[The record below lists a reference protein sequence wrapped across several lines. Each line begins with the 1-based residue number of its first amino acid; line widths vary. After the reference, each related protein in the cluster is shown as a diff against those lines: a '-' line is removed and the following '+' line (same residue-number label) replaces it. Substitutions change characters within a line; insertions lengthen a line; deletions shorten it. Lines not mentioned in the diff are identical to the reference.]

1 MERIVEAR
9 VRSQRWFERFP
20 RGVPVAVFVLTL
32 AITVV
37 AVFAVER
44 AEHGRL
50 RALTKEAAGSVAS
63 GLERR
68 VNGYTAYLRA
78 GAIILSTQPVTTKND
93 FRDFAL
99 QYRIREGG
107 GGSEGITWGPR
118 VALNEIETFE
128 AARRAEGEADF
139 AVHPRPAAGVPYAVP
154 ISYVEPMAPRNRMA
168 LGFDMYSEPVRRAAM
183 QLAIV
188 SGQPAAT
195 GKITLVQ
202 DGDPNLRSGFVIYM
216 PVFAGGDRSRL
227 KGLIASPF
235 NATALLREVVRE
247 QDAQDYG
254 VALYDGSVR
263 TEALLAQVGDAG
275 RRRGAYPL
283 LFSVAGHQ
291 YTIVV
296 SPTRLA
302 TLSRMSILTLLFG
315 LLVAALLTLLASF
328 VSRKTAEDRA
338 ALLWFQE
345 QASIRNSLTREL
357 NHRVKNTLANVLSII
372 ALTRRRTS
380 DVATFADSLNGRI
393 RALSATHDL
402 LTQSEWGTTLI
413 REVVTAELAP
423 YTQDADHKIELQ
435 GPDVELAPNDALS
448 LGLAIHE
455 LATNAAKYGALSTI
469 SGSLRVHWTM
479 ISSELARIEWI
490 ERGGPPVA
498 QERTRGFGTELIEKI
513 VAHELGRPV
522 ELRFEPEGVV
532 CVLIVQV
539 RKPVAFRMR
548 APRAPQAD
556 QA

>member
-20 RGVPVAVFVLTL
+20 RGVPIAVFVLTL
-32 AITVV
+32 AITIV
-37 AVFAVER
+37 AVFAIER
-44 AEHGRL
+44 AEHDRV
-50 RALTKEAAGSVAS
+50 RALTKEAAGSIAS

-68 VNGYTAYLRA
+68 VNGHAAYLRA
-78 GAIILSTQPVTTKND
+78 AAIILSTEPVTTKND

-99 QYRIREGG
+99 QYRVREDGR
-107 GGSEGITWGPR
+107 GSEGITWAPR
-118 VALNEIETFE
+118 VDPTEIETFE

-139 AVHPRPAAGVPYAVP
+139 SVHPRPTARQPYVVP
-154 ISYVEPMAPRNRMA
+154 ISYVEPMAPQNRMA

-202 DGDPNLRSGFVIYM
+202 DGDPNLRAGFVIYM
-216 PVFAGGDRSRL
+216 AVFTGGDRSRF
-227 KGLIASPF
+227 KGVVASPF

-254 VALYDGSVR
+254 VALYDGPVR
-263 TEALLAQVGDAG
+263 NEALLAQVGDVG
-275 RRRGAYPL
+275 GLRGAHPL

-291 YTIVV
+291 YTIVIR
-296 SPTRLA
+296 PTRLA
-302 TLSRMSILTLLFG
+302 TLSTMSILTLLFG

-380 DVATFADSLNGRI
+380 DVATFAESLNGRI

-498 QERTRGFGTELIEKI
+498 QERPRGFGTELIEKI

-548 APRAPQAD
+548 APRAPEAD
-556 QA
+556 PS

>member
-20 RGVPVAVFVLTL
+20 RGVPIAVFALTL
-32 AITVV
+32 AVTVL
-37 AVFAVER
+37 AVFAIER
-44 AEHGRL
+44 AEYDRT
-50 RALTKEAAGSVAS
+50 RALTKEAAGSIAA

-78 GAIILSTQPVTTKND
+78 GAIILSTQPVTTKDD

-107 GGSEGITWGPR
+107 GGSEGISWSPR
-118 VALNEIETFE
+118 VAPEAIAAFE
-128 AARRAEGEADF
+128 SARHAEGEADYV
-139 AVHPRPAAGVPYAVP
+139 VHPRPAAGQPFTVP
-154 ISYVEPMAPRNRMA
+154 ISYLEPMAPRNRMA

-195 GKITLVQ
+195 GKVTLVQ
-202 DGDPNLRSGFVIYM
+202 DGDRDMRAGFVIYM
-216 PVFAGGDRSRL
+216 PVYVGGDRARL

-235 NATALLREVVRE
+235 NANTLLREVVQE
-247 QDAQDYG
+247 QGAQGYG
-254 VALYDGSVR
+254 IAFYDGPVR
-263 TEALLAQVGDAG
+263 AEGLLAQVGEVSSL
-275 RRRGAYPL
+275 RGAYPL
-283 LFSVAGHQ
+283 LFAVAGHQ
-291 YTIVV
+291 YTIAVR
-296 SPTRLA
+296 PTRLA
-302 TLSRMSILTLLFG
+302 TLSTMSILTLLFG

-380 DVATFADSLNGRI
+380 DVAAFADSLNGRI

-413 REVVTAELAP
+413 REVVAAELAP
-423 YTQDADHKIELQ
+423 YTHDADHKIELQ

-455 LATNAAKYGALSTI
+455 LATNAAKYGALSVI
-469 SGSLRVHWTM
+469 AGSLRVHWTM
-479 ISSELARIEWI
+479 ISSEFARIEWI
-490 ERGGPPVA
+490 ERAGPPVA

-548 APRAPQAD
+548 ASREPQV
-556 QA
+556 

>member
-20 RGVPVAVFVLTL
+20 RGLPIAVFILTL
-32 AITVV
+32 AVTVL

-44 AEHGRL
+44 AEYDRS
-50 RALTKEAAGSVAS
+50 RALTKEAAGSIAA

-78 GAIILSTQPVTTKND
+78 GAIILSTQPVTTQAD
-93 FRDFAL
+93 FRNFAL
-99 QYRIREGG
+99 QYRIREDE
-107 GGSEGITWGPR
+107 GGSEGISWTPR
-118 VALNEIETFE
+118 IPVGEIAAFE
-128 AARRAEGEADF
+128 RMRREEGERSF
-139 AVHPRPAAGVPYAVP
+139 TVHPRPAMGQPFAAP
-154 ISYVEPMAPRNRMA
+154 IAYVEPMAPRNRVA

-183 QLAIV
+183 ELAIV

-195 GKITLVQ
+195 GKVTLVQ
-202 DGDPNLRSGFVIYM
+202 EGERAAKAGFVIYM
-216 PVFAGGDRSRL
+216 PVYVGGDRRSL
-227 KGLIASPF
+227 KGLLAAPF
-235 NATALLREVVRE
+235 NASALLREVVRE
-247 QDAQDYG
+247 QGAQDYG
-254 VALYDGSVR
+254 VALYDG
-263 TEALLAQVGDAG
+263 TERPDTLLAQVGSVSSL
-275 RRRGAYPL
+275 RRAHTL
-283 LFSVAGHQ
+283 LFAVAGHH

-296 SPTRLA
+296 RPTRMA
-302 TLSRMSILTLLFG
+302 TLSTMSILTLLFG

-372 ALTRRRTS
+372 ALTRRRTT
-380 DVATFADSLNGRI
+380 DVDAFADSLNGRI

-413 REVVTAELAP
+413 RDVVSAELAP
-423 YTQDADHKIELQ
+423 YTQGAEHEIEFR

-455 LATNAAKYGALSTI
+455 LATNAAKYGALSVV

-490 ERGGPPVA
+490 ERGGPPVE
-498 QERTRGFGTELIEKI
+498 QERVRGFGTELIEKI

-548 APRAPQAD
+548 APRSPS
-556 QA
+556 

>member
-1 MERIVEAR
+1 
-9 VRSQRWFERFP
+9 
-20 RGVPVAVFVLTL
+20 VFVLTL
-32 AITVV
+32 AITVL
-37 AVFAVER
+37 AVFAIER
-44 AEHGRL
+44 AEYDRT
-50 RALTKEAAGSVAS
+50 RALTKEAASSIAA

-68 VNGYTAYLRA
+68 VNGYSAYLRA
-78 GAIILSTQPVTTKND
+78 AAIILSTQPVTTKND

-107 GGSEGITWGPR
+107 SGSEGISWAPR
-118 VALNEIETFE
+118 VAPEEIAAFE
-128 AARRAEGEADF
+128 KARRAEGDPNF
-139 AVHPRPAAGVPYAVP
+139 TVHPRLAPGQPFATP
-154 ISYVEPMAPRNRMA
+154 ISYLEPMAERNLMA
-168 LGFDMYSEPVRRAAM
+168 LGFDMYGEPVRRAAM

-195 GKITLVQ
+195 GKLTLVQ
-202 DGDPNLRSGFVIYM
+202 EGEPDMRAGFVIYM
-216 PVFAGGDRSRL
+216 PVYAGGDRARL
-227 KGLIASPF
+227 KGLVGSPF
-235 NATALLREVVRE
+235 NANTLLHEVVRE
-247 QDAQDYG
+247 QGAQDYAI
-254 VALYDGSVR
+254 ALYDGPVR
-263 TEALLAQVGDAG
+263 PEGLLARVGEVTG
-275 RRRGAYPL
+275 QRGTVPL
-283 LFSVAGHQ
+283 LFAVAGHQ
-291 YTIVV
+291 YTIAVK
-296 SPTRLA
+296 PLRLA
-302 TLSRMSILTLLFG
+302 TLSTMSILTLLFG

-372 ALTRRRTS
+372 ALTRRRTT
-380 DVATFADSLNGRI
+380 DVAAFADSLNGRI

-413 REVVTAELAP
+413 REVVAAETAP
-423 YTQDADHKIELQ
+423 YAQDADHEIELQ

-455 LATNAAKYGALSTI
+455 LATNAAKYGALSVI

-479 ISSELARIEWI
+479 ISSELARIEWV
-490 ERGGPPVA
+490 ERGGPPVPQQRA
-498 QERTRGFGTELIEKI
+498 RGFGTELIEKI

-522 ELRFEPEGVV
+522 ELRFEPAGVV

-548 APRAPQAD
+548 APRDSQA
-556 QA
+556 